1 MKLLKTICALTA
13 FALLG
18 GCIKEDMSD
27 CPPDVNTSLTFSYT
41 GDENDPTM
49 FGKMIDRVD
58 LFVFDRT
65 SGQHIL
71 TKTVGEADLRAFQ
84 GTDLYLPGGD
94 YKIITWGNAF
104 DNTEI
109 LHNGSLTAGRVHAP
123 AFNMEPQRKISTN
136 DHLYYGVY
144 DITVPAID
152 NMPQSVTGNIQF
164 HGAHINIEIYIKN
177 FGHAN
182 DLATY
187 PVVEMTNLMPQY
199 DMQKTAVQPFGMT
212 YYPMVVWDSNNAV
225 MAARFQVLH
234 FTDLNTISVVVREPA
249 PDNTVKATVD
259 LMQYMLDNNISV
271 NGRNEATV
279 SLLIE
284 FTDLGITVTIPDWG
298 SGDIDPDI

>member
-13 FALLG
+13 LALLG

-27 CPPDVNTSLTFSYT
+27 CPPEVNTSLTFSYT
-41 GDENDPTM
+41 GDENDPMM
-49 FGKMIDRVD
+49 FGKMIDCVE

-71 TKTVGEADLRAFQ
+71 TKTVVKADLRAFQ
-84 GTDLYLPGGD
+84 GTELFLPAGD
-94 YKIITWGNAF
+94 YRIIAWGNAF

-136 DHLYYGVY
+136 DHLYYGDY
-144 DITVPAID
+144 NITVPATD
-152 NMPQSVTGNIQF
+152 GMPQPVMGDIPF

-182 DLATY
+182 DPATY
-187 PVVEMTNLMPQY
+187 PVVEMHNLMPQY
-199 DMQKTAVQPFGMT
+199 DIQKTAVQPFATT
-212 YYPMVVWDSNNAV
+212 YFPAVEWDATNAV
-225 MAARFQVLH
+225 AAARFQVLQ

-249 PDNTVKATVD
+249 PDNTVKATVG
-259 LMQYMLDNNISV
+259 LMQYMLDNYISV